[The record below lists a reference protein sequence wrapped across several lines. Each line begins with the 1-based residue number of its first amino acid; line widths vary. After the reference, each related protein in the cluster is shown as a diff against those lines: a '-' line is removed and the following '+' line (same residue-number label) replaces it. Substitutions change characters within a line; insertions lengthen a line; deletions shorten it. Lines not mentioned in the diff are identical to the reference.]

1 MDICN
6 TYKIQKYNLP
16 HKSPHCFVFGMVNK
30 LGESSRNWRGDGGD
44 GGMSLCQVTACDM
57 WQEVNFRN
65 DRLL

>member
-16 HKSPHCFVFGMVNK
+16 HKSPHCVVFGMVNK

-57 WQEVNFRN
+57 
-65 DRLL
+65 